1 MEVKCMVVDDD
12 PLARKLV
19 KHYIEKTEFL
29 TLSYE
34 LANPIEAKNILVKED
49 ADVDL
54 LFLDIQMPEMSGLEL
69 MESLDKS
76 YQIVFITSEE
86 QYAVQA
92 FENSVVDYLVKP
104 FEYPRFLK
112 VATKGKE
119 NIETLRRFVE
129 KQTHVF
135 VKCDGRLVRIQLS
148 DLLFV
153 EALADYVIFNTKKG
167 KYIVH
172 YTMKGIEKRLP
183 TTSFARVHRSYIIN
197 IDNVDHLEESN
208 IMIGDK
214 SVPVGASYK
223 EKFIKKLNML

>member
-1 MEVKCMVVDDD
+1 MVVDDD

-19 KHYIEKTEFL
+19 RHYIEKTDFL
-29 TLSYE
+29 SLNYE
-34 LANPIEAKNILVKED
+34 LSSPLEAMNILVKED

-54 LFLDIQMPEMSGLEL
+54 LFLDIQMPEMTGLEL

-76 YQIVFITSEE
+76 YQIIFITSEE
-86 QYAVQA
+86 QYAVRA

-112 VATKGKE
+112 AATKGKE
-119 NIETLRRFVE
+119 NLEALQRFVE

-135 VKCDGRLVRIQLS
+135 VKCDGKLVRVELS
-148 DLLFV
+148 DLLYV

-167 KYIVH
+167 KHIVH

-183 TTSFARVHRSYIIN
+183 GNSFARVHRSFIVNMNN
-197 IDNVDHLEESN
+197 IRHLEEMN
-208 IMIGDK
+208 ILIEDK
-214 SVPVGASYK
+214 NIPVGASYK
-223 EKFIKKLNML
+223 DKFIKKLNLL

>member
-1 MEVKCMVVDDD
+1 MVVDDD
-12 PLARKLV
+12 PMARKLV
-19 KHYIEKTEFL
+19 KHFIEKTEFL

-34 LANPIEAKNILVKED
+34 LSNPIEAKDLLVKED

-54 LFLDIQMPEMSGLEL
+54 LFLDIQMPEMTGLEL

-112 VATKGKE
+112 AATKSKE
-119 NIETLRRFVE
+119 NIEALRRFAD

-135 VKCDGRLVRIQLS
+135 VKCDGKLVRIQLS

-153 EALADYVIFNTKKG
+153 EALADYVIFNTKRG

-183 TTSFARVHRSYIIN
+183 PSTFTRVHRSFIVNVDYVDYLEETSIIIN
-197 IDNVDHLEESN
+197 DKN
-208 IMIGDK
+208 IPM
-214 SVPVGASYK
+214 GASYK
-223 EKFIKKLNML
+223 DKFVRKLNML

>member
-1 MEVKCMVVDDD
+1 MVVDDD
-12 PLARKLV
+12 PMARKLV
-19 KHYIEKTEFL
+19 KHFIEKTEFL

-34 LANPIEAKNILVKED
+34 LSNPIEAKDILVKED

-112 VATKGKE
+112 AASKGKE

-135 VKCDGRLVRIQLS
+135 VKCDGKLVRIQLS

-153 EALADYVIFNTKKG
+153 EALADYVIFNTKRG

-183 TTSFARVHRSYIIN
+183 TTSLARVHRSYIVN
-197 IDNVDHLEESN
+197 VDNVDYLEETTLV
-208 IMIGDK
+208 IADK
-214 SVPVGASYK
+214 NVPVGASYK
-223 EKFIKKLNML
+223 DKFMKKLNML

>member
-1 MEVKCMVVDDD
+1 MDIKCMVVDDD
-12 PLARKLV
+12 PMARKLV
-19 KHYIEKTEFL
+19 KHFIEKTEFL

-34 LANPIEAKNILVKED
+34 LSNPIEAKDLLVKED

-104 FEYPRFLK
+104 FEYARFLK
-112 VATKGKE
+112 AATKGKE
-119 NIETLRRFVE
+119 NIENLRRFAD

-135 VKCDGRLVRIQLS
+135 VKCDGKLVRIQLS

-183 TTSFARVHRSYIIN
+183 PSLFTRVHRSFIVN
-197 IDNVDHLEESN
+197 VDNVDHLEETSIIIN
-208 IMIGDK
+208 DK
-214 SVPVGASYK
+214 NVPMGASYK

>member
-1 MEVKCMVVDDD
+1 MVVDDD
-12 PLARKLV
+12 PMARKLV
-19 KHYIEKTEFL
+19 KHFIEKTEFL

-34 LANPIEAKNILVKED
+34 LSNPIEAKDLLVKED

-54 LFLDIQMPEMSGLEL
+54 LFLDIQMPEMTGLEL

-112 VATKGKE
+112 AATKSKE
-119 NIETLRRFVE
+119 NIETLRRFAD

-135 VKCDGRLVRIQLS
+135 VKCDGKLVRIQLS

-183 TTSFARVHRSYIIN
+183 PSTFTRVHRSFIVNVDYVDYLEETSIIIN
-197 IDNVDHLEESN
+197 DKN
-208 IMIGDK
+208 IPM
-214 SVPVGASYK
+214 GASYK
-223 EKFIKKLNML
+223 DKFVRKLNML

>member
-1 MEVKCMVVDDD
+1 MIVDDD
-12 PLARKLV
+12 PVARKLV
-19 KHYIEKTEFL
+19 NHFIEKTEFL

-34 LANPIEAKNILVKED
+34 LSNPIEAKDILLKED

-54 LFLDIQMPEMSGLEL
+54 LFLDIQMPEMTGLEL

-76 YQIVFITSEE
+76 YQIIFITSEE

-112 VATKGKE
+112 AATKGKE

-135 VKCDGRLVRIQLS
+135 VKCDGKLVRIQLS

-167 KYIVH
+167 KHIVH

-183 TTSFARVHRSYIIN
+183 TTNFARVHRSYIVN
-197 IDNVDHLEESN
+197 IDNIDNLEESN
-208 IMIGDK
+208 IAIGDK
-214 SVPVGASYK
+214 IVPVGASYK
-223 EKFIKKLNML
+223 DKFVKKLNML

>member
-1 MEVKCMVVDDD
+1 MVVDDD
-12 PLARKLV
+12 PMARKLV
-19 KHYIEKTEFL
+19 KHFIEKTEFL

-34 LANPIEAKNILVKED
+34 LSNPIEAKDLLVKED

-54 LFLDIQMPEMSGLEL
+54 LFLDIQMPEMTGLEL

-112 VATKGKE
+112 AATKSKE
-119 NIETLRRFVE
+119 NIEALRRFAD

-135 VKCDGRLVRIQLS
+135 VKCDGKLVRIQLS

-183 TTSFARVHRSYIIN
+183 PSTFTRVHRSFIV
-197 IDNVDHLEESN
+197 NVDYVDYLEETSIIIYDKN
-208 IMIGDK
+208 IPM
-214 SVPVGASYK
+214 GASYK
-223 EKFIKKLNML
+223 DKFVRKLNML